1 MNYNPLIHHRRSLRM
16 KGYDYSREGAY
27 FITMVTQDRFHI
39 FGEIVNEEMILN
51 EVGEIAKKVWL
62 QTPIIR
68 NNIILGEFIIM
79 PDHIHGILIITP
91 TPNEGANRDSP
102 HSDIPP
108 HSPLHSGLSTYSPQK
123 FQSPSKTIGAIIRGF
138 KGSATKQVNE
148 LNISKGI
155 YHSPQKIFQRDY
167 IDKIIHDKVA
177 FQNISNYIINNPKN
191 WLKTKTE

>member
-1 MNYNPLIHHRRSLRM
+1 MNYNPLIHNRRSLRM

-91 TPNEGANRDSP
+91 TPNEGANDEGANCNSP
-102 HSDIPP
+102 HSP
-108 HSPLHSGLSTYSPQK
+108 HSSPHSHSPQK

-138 KGSATKQVNE
+138 KGSATKQINE

-167 IDKIIHDKVA
+167 IDKIIHDKMA

>member
-1 MNYNPLIHHRRSLRM
+1 M

-27 FITMVTQDRFHI
+27 FITLVTKDRVNR

-79 PDHIHGILIITP
+79 PDHIHGILIITS
-91 TPNEGANRDSP
+91 TPNEGANDEGANCNSP
-102 HSDIPP
+102 HSYSP
-108 HSPLHSGLSTYSPQK
+108 HSYSPHSYSPQK

-138 KGSATKQVNE
+138 KGSATKQINE
-148 LNISKGI
+148 LYISKMV
-155 YHSPQKIFQRDY
+155 YDSPQKIFQRDY
-167 IDKIIHDKVA
+167 IDKIITDKEA

-191 WLKTKTE
+191 WGKPKTKQL